1 MVSSKKTLKQKNK
14 EHHLHEEDMALSK
27 NHGRSI
33 RYLKR
38 LAEER
43 EAKVLY
49 EDGLKAIDNNDDIMR
64 NG

>member
-1 MVSSKKTLKQKNK
+1 MSSLKKTLKQKSK
-14 EHHLHEEDMALSK
+14 PVHEDDLALSK

-49 EDGLKAIDNNDDIMR
+49 EDGLKAIDNNDDLMR